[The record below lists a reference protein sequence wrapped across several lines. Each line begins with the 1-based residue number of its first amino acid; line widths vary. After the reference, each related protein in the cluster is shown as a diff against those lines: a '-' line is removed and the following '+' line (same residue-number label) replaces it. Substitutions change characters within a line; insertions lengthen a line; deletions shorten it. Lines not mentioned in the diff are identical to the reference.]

1 MSAEHSTNDDST
13 RGGRGE
19 GRSEDRIVP
28 TFGGQVT
35 PTLPSEAYH
44 REVVSEHRW
53 LQPSTWKVIG
63 KRIVVEIFFNAL
75 LDKGATL
82 SFFTLLTGLPTLLA
96 FYAITTLVLDQN
108 REQVNLLTDEFIANN
123 IPENFQSNAQTIV
136 STVIGST
143 EQSIIMLVISI
154 LFALFSSSAYIRAFS
169 RMSNE
174 MYGRREGRGLIRTW
188 ATMLAIT
195 LALVIGLVFIA
206 GAYFLR
212 EDIARPLLDR
222 VAEPLNWQGF
232 TTFVLE
238 HFLPTWQYLR
248 WPVILAVSLL
258 LIAILY
264 HVAPNVRFGRIRWLT
279 VGSAFALVSITVVG
293 LLLRAYLNNFGYVGL
308 YGALGGIIVGL
319 IGLVVSNSLL
329 LLGVKLDA
337 EIARARELQAG
348 MESEHIIHV
357 PPRSSAAVDGIS
369 QLHERLESQATE
381 LRARAE
387 KGDADAGANAEANTE
402 AHGKTNTEANGD
414 SHGNSHGKSHSTARS
429 TGTKDS
435 E

>member
-1 MSAEHSTNDDST
+1 MNEEHPARDERPESTEQVDS
-13 RGGRGE
+13 G
-19 GRSEDRIVP
+19 RIVP

-35 PTLPSEAYH
+35 PALPSDEYH
-44 REVVSEHRW
+44 REVVREYRW
-53 LQPSTWKVIG
+53 LEPSTWKVIA
-63 KRIVVEIFFNAL
+63 KRLYFEVFFNAL

-108 REQVNLLTDEFIANN
+108 RDQVTELTDEFIGNN
-123 IPENFQSNAQTIV
+123 IPANFQDNAQSIV

-143 EQSIIMLVISI
+143 EQSIVMLVVSV

-188 ATMLAIT
+188 ATMWGIT
-195 LALVIGLVFIA
+195 FALVIGLVFIA

-212 EDIARPLLDR
+212 EDIARPLLDK

-232 TTFVLE
+232 TAFVLN
-238 HFLPTWQYLR
+238 HFLPIWQYVR
-248 WPVILAVSLL
+248 WPVIFFVSMM

-264 HVAPNVRFGRIRWLT
+264 HVAPNVRFGKIRWLT
-279 VGSAFALVSITVVG
+279 VGSASALISVTLVG
-293 LLLRAYLNNFGYVGL
+293 LLLHAYLNNFGHIGL

-337 EIARARELQAG
+337 EIARTRELRAG
-348 MESEHIIHV
+348 MESERIIQV
-357 PPRSSAAVDGIS
+357 PPRSSAAVEGFS
-369 QLHERLESQATE
+369 QLHDKIETQATE
-381 LRARAE
+381 LR
-387 KGDADAGANAEANTE
+387 TQ
-402 AHGKTNTEANGD
+402 
-414 SHGNSHGKSHSTARS
+414 SHPVSKEH
-429 TGTKDS
+429 
-435 E
+435 